1 MNLTTKKMCFVA
13 LMTALT
19 CVIAPF
25 SVPIFLSPV
34 PITFTNLV
42 LYISIG
48 ILGYKLGT
56 ISYLLYLLLGLVGL
70 PVFSSFG
77 SGIGK
82 LVGPTGGYLIGFI
95 FLTFIGGLIME
106 KMEYKFFFILSGMI
120 VGTIFVYLF
129 GSLWLS
135 YSSLWLSYSA
145 HISFSKALALGVL
158 PYILFDCIKIA
169 VASSLIV
176 LIRRRLSFMIV
187 NPQQ

>member
-25 SVPIFLSPV
+25 SVPIFFSPV

-120 VGTIFVYLF
+120 VGTIFVYLL
-129 GSLWLS
+129 GSMWFS
-135 YSSLWLSYSA
+135 YLKN
-145 HISFSKALALGVL
+145 ISFPAALALGVL

>member
-25 SVPIFLSPV
+25 SVPIFFSPV

-106 KMEYKFFFILSGMI
+106 KMEYTFFFILSGMI

-135 YSSLWLSYSA
+135 YSA
-145 HISFSKALALGVL
+145 HISFSKALALGVF

-176 LIRRRLSFMIV
+176 LIRKRLSFMIV